1 MLKAI
6 VFDIDGTLIHLPESY
21 IFKTVNLTLS
31 NLGLPKAGLS
41 DCKKFW
47 FGHSR
52 VQFVEQAFKS
62 EPKEFWKAF
71 DIADSERMQY
81 AVLYDDVKV
90 LKELKEQGLKIGFL
104 TGTKPTAIPHYM
116 EKLWALGIEFEENL
130 LVNDTLHNFPPK
142 PDPQG
147 LKHCLKLLKAKPSES
162 AYVGNADEDVIV
174 ARNAGVLD
182 IIVDRKELEISEKP
196 SFKISKLEELKS
208 IISPEK
214 K

>member
-1 MLKAI
+1 MLKTL
-6 VFDIDGTLIHLPESY
+6 VFDIDGTLIHLSEDY
-21 IFKTVNLTLS
+21 ILKTVNLTLS
-31 NLGLPKAGLS
+31 KLGLPAAKIS

-52 VQFVEQAFKS
+52 DLFIAHSFNA
-62 EPKEFWKAF
+62 EPQNFWKAF
-71 DIADSERMQY
+71 LEADSERMENIR
-81 AVLYDDVKV
+81 LYDDVGV

-104 TGTKPTAIPHYM
+104 TGTKHQAIPHYLK
-116 EKLWALGIEFEENL
+116 KLEFLGLDFENEI
-130 LVNDTLHNFPPK
+130 LVSDQLHNFPPK

-147 LKHCLKLLKAKPSES
+147 LNHCLKLLKANAAES
-162 AYVGNADEDVIV
+162 AYIGNADEDVIV

-182 IIVDRKELEISEKP
+182 IIIDRKELQLSEKP

-208 IISPEK
+208 IINSEK